1 MYNVSQLIE
10 MLPMSEELREQV
22 TPDMKIPVIRAMKP
36 KKEKKVAPEEKDT
49 GGSSCGYAV

>member
-1 MYNVSQLIE
+1 MCIRDRLIE